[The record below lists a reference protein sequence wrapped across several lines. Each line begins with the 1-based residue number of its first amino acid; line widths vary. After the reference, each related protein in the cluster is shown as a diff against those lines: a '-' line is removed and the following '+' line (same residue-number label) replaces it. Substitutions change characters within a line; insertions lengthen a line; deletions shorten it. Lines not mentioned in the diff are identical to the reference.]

1 VGRLRNLAVRLGG
14 YDRRTVGFMPL
25 WVLYEEITD
34 GCGAKNDD
42 NDEYEDVI

>member
-1 VGRLRNLAVRLGG
+1 
-14 YDRRTVGFMPL
+14 MPL